1 MSIKNI
7 HSCDCPTH
15 LIRVAGTRNVAFFF
29 WLEIVMRRS
38 LVSAPAARPVLN
50 AGVSEVLKLADPDAF
65 VATVGRGDVVPTREK
80 IPGEVYAIPVPV
92 YEGVQTVTA
101 VLFPVGVVS
110 TETWLRP

>member
-1 MSIKNI
+1 
-7 HSCDCPTH
+7 
-15 LIRVAGTRNVAFFF
+15 
-29 WLEIVMRRS
+29 MRRS
-38 LVSAPAARPVLN
+38 LVSAPAACSVLN
-50 AGVSEVLKLADPDAF
+50 AGVSELLKLADPDAF
-65 VATVGRGDVVPTREK
+65 VATVGRGDVVPTGEK

>member
-15 LIRVAGTRNVAFFF
+15 LIRVAGTRYVAFS
-29 WLEIVMRRS
+29 WCEVVTRRS
-38 LVSAPAARPVLN
+38 LVSAIAARPVLH
-50 AGVSEVLKLADPDAF
+50 GSVSEVLKLADPDAF
-65 VATVGRGDVVPTREK
+65 VSTVERGDVVPTGEN

-101 VLFPVGVVS
+101 VLFSVGVVS
-110 TETWLRP
+110 TETWLCS